1 MILFQNSIPV
11 AFCFSDG
18 VVTSEE
24 ADAVVKKLKEENKK
38 KLKDTTDVEKK
49 SQSASDS
56 DSSESESG
64 INMGESF
71 QDLSWTFHRKSAS
84 KY

>member
-1 MILFQNSIPV
+1 MTFY
-11 AFCFSDG
+11 FSDG

-24 ADAVVKKLKEENKK
+24 ADEVVNKLNKENKK

-49 SQSASDS
+49 AQSDS
-56 DSSESESG
+56 DSDRSGSESG

-71 QDLSWTFHRKSAS
+71 QD
-84 KY
+84 